1 MMKTASAA
9 IISNNKILL
18 VKRINT
24 TQLFPEHWVFPG
36 GRPEDGEEPEQ
47 TVVREVK
54 EETNLDFEPVEVFM
68 KGQFIDREMFRFI
81 GSWSGDIKIQES
93 ELTDFKWFTYKES
106 IQLKLGFDYKEALD
120 ILYNRGLIK

>member
-1 MMKTASAA
+1 MKTASAA

-18 VKRINT
+18 VKRIKT
-24 TQLFPEHWVFPG
+24 SQLFPEYWVFPG

-54 EETNLDFEPVEVFM
+54 EETNLDFKPAEVFM

-81 GSWSGDIKIQES
+81 GSWSGEIKIQES
-93 ELTDFKWFTYKES
+93 ELTDFKWFTYHEAL
-106 IQLKLGFDYKEALD
+106 QLKLGFDYKEALR
-120 ILYNRGLIK
+120 ILYNRGLIQ